1 MKRRE
6 SFVSSLRRSLAGG
19 LSELWRYNLAKLG
32 LAILA
37 FILIM
42 SVYAFAVL
50 PSDFPAMWKNP
61 SEPPWILY
69 PRNAMPSWARYF
81 TSEIAETKF
90 ESPAA
95 QGSRLILTPTDFT
108 ALAPETARAVKAV
121 VPTIVGYGEV
131 RRVSYTLR
139 APVYPEDIV
148 VVVRLDS
155 KEINTTNIRAFI
167 YVYLTRPDGTVF
179 LVSEAKR
186 FARELDIRNPIK
198 LDPDKFSLLFYEY
211 YRANMSV
218 SQLQSLGSR
227 LAFAA
232 VSPGGTELR
241 PYPGEYQITVITI
254 FAEPGADPRN
264 IKRLF
269 DNGELRTSVDVIVKG
284 NVFGLLGTDNMGRD
298 LFMGLLFGF
307 PVALIIGVSV
317 SFALVVIGLVL
328 GVISGYFGGRIDE
341 LIQRVVDVIA
351 NVPLL
356 PVLIL
361 IGAIVQTKGLVGW
374 PALIIIMTF
383 LVAFSWGGVAII
395 SRSIALS
402 IKSEAYVEAAR
413 ALGAS
418 SFRIVFRHILPQLV
432 PYAMAALVF
441 GVPGAI
447 VAEAGL
453 SVLGIDHGLPTWGR
467 ILADAQRERGIS
479 YNMWWWILPPGI
491 MLGLFS
497 FAFVAIGFALET
509 IVEPRLRRR

>member
-1 MKRRE
+1 MRRE
-6 SFVSSLRRSLAGG
+6 GALSSIWRSLRGSF
-19 LSELWRYNLAKLG
+19 SELWRYNLAKLG
-32 LAILA
+32 IAIVV
-37 FILIM
+37 FMIVM
-42 SVYAFAVL
+42 SLYAIITL
-50 PSDFPAMWKNP
+50 PPDFQTMWKSP

-81 TSEIAETKF
+81 TDMVAETKV

-95 QGSRLILTPTDFT
+95 QSSRVVLGAPDV
-108 ALAPETARAVKAV
+108 ASLAPEATRAVKVA

-131 RRVSYTLR
+131 RRVTYSLE
-139 APVYPEDIV
+139 APVYPQDIV
-148 VVVRLDS
+148 TVIKLEPRGN
-155 KEINTTNIRAFI
+155 INISNIRVFVYI
-167 YVYLTRPDGTVF
+167 YLTRPDGSVF
-179 LVSEAKR
+179 LVGEAVR
-186 FARELDIRNPIK
+186 LARDLGPRNPIK
-198 LDPDKFSLLFYEY
+198 VDSERFALLFQEY
-211 YRANMSV
+211 YRANVSL
-218 SQLQSLGSR
+218 SQLQGLASR
-227 LAFAA
+227 LAFAK
-232 VSPGGTELR
+232 VTDGGRELA
-241 PYPGEYQITVITI
+241 PFVGEYQVTVITI
-254 FAEPGADPRN
+254 FSEPGADPRN
-264 IKRLF
+264 LERLF
-269 DNGELRTSVDVIVKG
+269 RNGDLRASVDIIIMG
-284 NVFGLLGTDNMGRD
+284 NVFGLMGTDNLGRD

-307 PVALIIGVSV
+307 PVALIIGISV
-317 SFALVVIGLVL
+317 SFVLVAIGLVL

-341 LIQRVVDVIA
+341 IIQRVVDVIA

-356 PVLIL
+356 PILIL
-361 IGAIVQTKGLVGW
+361 VGAIVQTKGLTGW
-374 PALIIIMTF
+374 PALIIIMAF

-418 SFRIVFRHILPQLV
+418 STRIIFRHVLPQLV